1 MADFITS
8 AGDICEPYES
18 LGVVTA
24 WKSGEGE
31 FDYQGALA
39 ILVKHAKGNGA
50 DGVIHVSFNERS
62 AVGTKK
68 VCFQDQ
74 TVTIFEVR
82 AWGTMIKLKA

>member
-1 MADFITS
+1 MANFITS
-8 AGDICEPYES
+8 AGDICEPYECMD
-18 LGVVTA
+18 LITA
-24 WKSGEGE
+24 YKSGEGN

-39 ILVKHAKGNGA
+39 FLVDHAKKSGA
-50 DGVIHVSFNERS
+50 DGVIHVNFNERS

-82 AWGTMIKLKA
+82 VWGTMIKLKN